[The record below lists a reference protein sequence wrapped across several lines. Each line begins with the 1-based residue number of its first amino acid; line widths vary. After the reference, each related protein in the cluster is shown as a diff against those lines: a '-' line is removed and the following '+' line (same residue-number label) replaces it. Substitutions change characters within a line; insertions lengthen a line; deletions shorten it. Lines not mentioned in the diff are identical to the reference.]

1 MTVYPE
7 VQRKAQEEIDRVV
20 GTGRLPTFEDRE
32 NLPYV
37 DAIIKE
43 ALRWHPV
50 APIGLPHVATEDDIY
65 NGYYIPKGAMCVP
78 VIWGFMH
85 DPKLFHDPMTF
96 KPERFLGDNPDPDP
110 HTMCFGF
117 GRRICPGKVLADM
130 SVYLTI
136 AQSLAVFNIGK
147 PVENGNV
154 VEQAVEFQ
162 PGIISHPVPYKADI
176 KPRSPEHE
184 KLIKSVELEHPWQE
198 SDAKY
203 LVGIKA

>member
-1 MTVYPE
+1 MTLYPE

-20 GTGRLPTFEDRE
+20 GTGRLPNFEDRE

-37 DAIIKE
+37 DAVVKE

-50 APIGLPHVATEDDIY
+50 TPIGLPHVATEDDIY
-65 NGYYIPKGAMCVP
+65 NGYFIPKGAMSLA

-85 DPKLFHDPMTF
+85 DPNLYSDPMRF
-96 KPERFLGDNPDPDP
+96 KPERFLGEQPDPDP

-117 GRRICPGKVLADM
+117 GRRVCPGRVLADM

-136 AQSLAVFNIGK
+136 AQSLAVFKISTPAGIHNK
-147 PVENGNV
+147 
-154 VEQAVEFQ
+154 AEFEA
-162 PGIISHPVPYKADI
+162 GIISHPIPYKADI
-176 KPRSPEHE
+176 RPRSEEHE
-184 KLIKSVELEHPWQE
+184 KLIRRVEVEHPWQE

-203 LVGIKA
+203 LEAVKA